1 MSQVQQLVPKD
12 ARYEHWRWQIFGV
25 TWLAYAGFYL
35 TRKSF
40 AVAKGEILADPNIII
55 SKGMMGVIEAAYLLA
70 YAIGQFVWGI
80 SGDRFGTRRVVL
92 MGMLA
97 SIAVGFVLGV
107 SSILLLFGVFLFI
120 QGLCQ
125 STGWA
130 PLTKNVGDWFSRKER
145 GRAYGWWCTNYAI
158 GGLVASAIAGYSADY
173 FANWRFAFFVPAG
186 VLFGIWLL
194 FLTLQRNRPE
204 DVGLPSIEEYHGEP
218 TPVLEASDDPA
229 SEKEG
234 SREAVF
240 RVLKNPMVLRLGAVY
255 FFLKP
260 TRYAILLWGPLFVT
274 EKLGTGIGDSA
285 LISAL
290 FEAAGP
296 LGVLFAG
303 YASDKLFGARRMPIC
318 VIFLLLLSAIM
329 FSSEILT
336 NARSIWMMGTLLFAI
351 GFLLFG
357 PDSIVVATSP
367 VDFGTKKGAS
377 TAVGLVNGFGSIG
390 AILGGLL
397 PGFISQ
403 RVVFYIFAT
412 FILVAA
418 LLLLPKWNAVPEA
431 PAPQKS

>member
-1 MSQVQQLVPKD
+1 MSAEQLPAKD
-12 ARYEHWRWQIFGV
+12 PRYESWRWRIFGV

-40 AVAKGEILADPNIII
+40 AIAKGEILADPNVII
-55 SKGMMGVIEAAYLLA
+55 SRGMMGLLDTVFLLA

-80 SGDRFGTRRVVL
+80 SGDRFGTRKVVL
-92 MGMLA
+92 LGMLA
-97 SIAVGFVLGV
+97 SIAVGFALGV

-120 QGLCQ
+120 QGVCQ

-130 PLTKNVGDWFSRKER
+130 PLTKNVSYWFSRKER

-158 GGLVASAIAGYSADY
+158 GGLVASAIAGYAANY

-186 VLFGIWLL
+186 VLLGVWLL

-218 TPVLEASDDPA
+218 TPVLAASDDPA

-234 SREAVF
+234 SRKAVVQ
-240 RVLKNPMVLRLGAVY
+240 VLKNPMVLRLGAVY

-260 TRYAILLWGPLFVT
+260 TRYAILLWGPLFVK
-274 EKLGTGIGDSA
+274 EKLGTNIGDSA

-318 VIFLLLLSAIM
+318 VIFLLLLSTIM
-329 FSSEILT
+329 FSSEVLT

-357 PDSIVVATSP
+357 PDSVIVATSA
-367 VDFGTKKGAS
+367 VDFGTKEGAS
-377 TAVGLVNGFGSIG
+377 TAVGLINGFGSIG
-390 AILGGLL
+390 AVLGGLL
-397 PGFISQ
+397 PGFMSQ

-418 LLLLPKWNAVPEA
+418 LLLLPKWNAVPA
-431 PAPQKS
+431 TAAKKS

>member
-1 MSQVQQLVPKD
+1 MSAEQLPAKD
-12 ARYEHWRWQIFGV
+12 PRYESWRWRIFGV

-40 AVAKGEILADPNIII
+40 AIAKGEILADPNVII
-55 SKGMMGVIEAAYLLA
+55 SRGMMGLLDTVFLLA

-80 SGDRFGTRRVVL
+80 SGDRFGTRKVVL
-92 MGMLA
+92 LGMLA
-97 SIAVGFVLGV
+97 SIAVGFALGV

-120 QGLCQ
+120 QGVCQ

-130 PLTKNVGDWFSRKER
+130 PLTKNVSYWFSRKER

-158 GGLVASAIAGYSADY
+158 GGLVASAIAGYAANY

-186 VLFGIWLL
+186 VLLGVWLL

-218 TPVLEASDDPA
+218 TPVLAASDDPA

-234 SREAVF
+234 SRKAVVQ
-240 RVLKNPMVLRLGAVY
+240 VLKNPMVLRLGAVY

-260 TRYAILLWGPLFVT
+260 TRYAILLWGPLFVK
-274 EKLGTGIGDSA
+274 EKLGTNIGDSA

-318 VIFLLLLSAIM
+318 VIFLLLLSTIM
-329 FSSEILT
+329 FSSEVLT

-357 PDSIVVATSP
+357 PDSVIVATSA
-367 VDFGTKKGAS
+367 VDFGTKEGAS
-377 TAVGLVNGFGSIG
+377 TAVGLINGFGSIG

-397 PGFISQ
+397 PGFMSQ

-418 LLLLPKWNAVPEA
+418 LLLLPKWNAVPA
-431 PAPQKS
+431 TAAKKS